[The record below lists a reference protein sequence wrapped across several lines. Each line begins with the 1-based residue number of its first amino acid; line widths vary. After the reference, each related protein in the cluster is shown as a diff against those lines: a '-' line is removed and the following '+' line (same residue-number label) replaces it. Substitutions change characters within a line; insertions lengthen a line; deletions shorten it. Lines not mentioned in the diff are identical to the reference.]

1 MSTLTPKQEEL
12 CATSRWDFSD
22 LRAMYV
28 NCTLKRSPAPSH
40 TQGLADRSIAIME
53 RSGVTVDR
61 FRAIDHE
68 IATGVQPDMTEHGW
82 ARDDWPAMFERVIA
96 ADILV
101 LLTPIWLGEKSSVCT
116 QVIERLYGN
125 SHLLNDDGQY
135 AYYGRVGG
143 CLVTGNEDGIKHCA
157 MNILYSLQHLGYTIP
172 PQADAGWIGEAGPG
186 PELPRR
192 RLRRPGQRLHQP
204 QHDVHDLEPAAPGA
218 DAQGR
223 AAASR
228 RTATSARSGT
238 RAAASTTPIP
248 STAERTPEPP
258 LGRLGPARQATD
270 TPGGH
275 RVARL
280 REDWPTMPS
289 ADPILASVLQRRVQ
303 AISREMATVLMR
315 SSRSPIFNEI
325 GDLVT
330 VIFDRSGRTLAQTEY
345 ASIIANGAQPP
356 LQRIIEYFGDDL
368 HDGDVILHND
378 VFSGGNQNA
387 DVGVFLPIFFEGE
400 LVAWSASKGHVA
412 DIGGMTA
419 GGYDPRAR
427 EVWQEAFRIP
437 PLKIQDRGELR
448 RDVWDLVRANIR
460 LEIVAEDIK
469 AMIGACTI
477 GKRRLVDVLERYG
490 VERFDAHM
498 DYVIDASERQVRA
511 ELERWPDG
519 TYHGESWM
527 VSDGLDP
534 TRRYRIAVA
543 VTIAGSEITFDFSE
557 TDDQAPGFTNMP
569 AASAIGAIRIAFLM
583 LLAAGGLTIPGQP
596 RPVRAGPHRVPQGLA
611 DRPALPGLD
620 DLRQP
625 DVRRG
630 ARGDHARARRR
641 AARSRHRRLEPVPV
655 HRAQRDRPADGR
667 SRRCR

>member
-1 MSTLTPKQEEL
+1 M
-12 CATSRWDFSD
+12 
-22 LRAMYV
+22 
-28 NCTLKRSPAPSH
+28 
-40 TQGLADRSIAIME
+40 
-53 RSGVTVDR
+53 
-61 FRAIDHE
+61 
-68 IATGVQPDMTEHGW
+68 
-82 ARDDWPAMFERVIA
+82 
-96 ADILV
+96 
-101 LLTPIWLGEKSSVCT
+101 
-116 QVIERLYGN
+116 
-125 SHLLNDDGQY
+125 
-135 AYYGRVGG
+135 
-143 CLVTGNEDGIKHCA
+143 
-157 MNILYSLQHLGYTIP
+157 
-172 PQADAGWIGEAGPG
+172 AG
-186 PELPRR
+186 
-192 RLRRPGQRLHQP
+192 
-204 QHDVHDLEPAAPGA
+204 
-218 DAQGR
+218 
-223 AAASR
+223 
-228 RTATSARSGT
+228 
-238 RAAASTTPIP
+238 
-248 STAERTPEPP
+248 
-258 LGRLGPARQATD
+258 
-270 TPGGH
+270 
-275 RVARL
+275 
-280 REDWPTMPS
+280 

-330 VIFDRSGRTLAQTEY
+330 VIFDRGGRTLAQTEY

-378 VFSGGNQNA
+378 VYSGGNQNA
-387 DVGVFLPIFFEGE
+387 DVGVFLPIFHEGE

-437 PLKIQDRGELR
+437 PLKIHDRGELR

-460 LEIVAEDIK
+460 FEIVAEDIK

-511 ELERWPDG
+511 ELRRWPDG

-534 TRRYRIAVA
+534 TKRYRIAVA

-583 LLAAGGLTIPGQP
+583 LLAAGGLTTPTNHGLFAPVHTVFRKGSLLDPHFPASTIFGNQMCDEVLEAIMRALADVLPDRVTAGWNQYLCTALSAIDPRTNEPSVSLTIFQRGGPGAMRGADGYDALGFTGTPGSMRSPDMEMFELSTPHLDALLRVPARLGRP
-596 RPVRAGPHRVPQGLA
+596 RRVARRLRHPLELDVLRRGRDGDDDRRRRRGRGRRPGRGPVRRRARRAQRA
-611 DRPALPGLD
+611 APALPG
-620 DLRQP
+620 RQHARLGLQGDHRAHP
-625 DVRRG
+625 AGDRVRGGQRRRRRVRRRPPARPRARARRG
-630 ARGDHARARRR
+630 ARRPALARGRAARLRRR
-641 AARSRHRRLEPVPV
+641 ARPPTGARSTRTR
-655 HRAQRDRPADGR
+655 RPACGVR
-667 SRRCR
+667 A